1 MALNFKRLSI
11 YYVLWTPN
19 NVLLIINKVILSKY
33 HTYNVIVEMANTQD
47 INKSLLQE
55 FNKLMHDQWSFLY
68 QSWPEVSKTK
78 FHRTETKSV
87 NDIQH
92 VKDTVLQRLGYI
104 PVFFFLTI
112 LFITQDYPGPYRN
125 SEKGLLI
132 LYQLIKNCSMEQMSR
147 FIPRSSFYDLYRSFY
162 IKQSLIL
169 DKRLTSLLASMFS
182 NIQIRVLTAQQNPSL
197 FKHVTLLLDGHDTRV
212 NLAGAEA
219 AKMYSYK
226 FKKSGL
232 RTQVCV
238 DNNSMI
244 LFLSKS
250 APCGDST
257 DGVML
262 TKIKLEKHIH
272 KLDCVGLDGGYTQH
286 INKVIESSDLN
297 LGNFCHP
304 VCKSKGIELSSD
316 EVKYNKIFGSFRSKI
331 ESVFGELGAVFER
344 FNNQSVIRTCDS
356 EIFNL
361 QFKLASLLM
370 NIKKFVDLGKIQTQP
385 HHLYW
390 TQTDFDYSDG
400 TAEIVVESTTL
411 QDQRQHASDMLSC
424 QRKLLELDIGE
435 EDDKME
441 DERIYEVEKIL
452 SHRKRGRHTEY
463 QVQWK
468 GFKETT
474 WETMDKFNSTE
485 CIDDY
490 LESIHEDKDL

>member
-1 MALNFKRLSI
+1 
-11 YYVLWTPN
+11 
-19 NVLLIINKVILSKY
+19 
-33 HTYNVIVEMANTQD
+33 MANTQD
-47 INKSLLQE
+47 ITKSLLQE

-104 PVFFFLTI
+104 PVFFFFLTI
-112 LFITQDYPGPYRN
+112 LFITQDYPGPYHN

-147 FIPRSSFYDLYRSFY
+147 FIPRSSFYNLYRSFY

-169 DKRLTSLLASMFS
+169 DKRLTSLLSTMFS

-238 DNNSMI
+238 DSNSMI

-262 TKIKLEKHIH
+262 TKMKLERHIH

-304 VCKSKGIELSSD
+304 IRKSKGIELSSD
-316 EVKYNKIFGSFRSKI
+316 EVKYNKIF
-331 ESVFGELGAVFER
+331 
-344 FNNQSVIRTCDS
+344 
-356 EIFNL
+356 
-361 QFKLASLLM
+361 
-370 NIKKFVDLGKIQTQP
+370 
-385 HHLYW
+385 
-390 TQTDFDYSDG
+390 
-400 TAEIVVESTTL
+400 
-411 QDQRQHASDMLSC
+411 ASDLRLRVSLVSWELSSRGLTTS
-424 QRKLLELDIGE
+424 QSSGPVIVRYL
-435 EDDKME
+435 
-441 DERIYEVEKIL
+441 IYSL
-452 SHRKRGRHTEY
+452 SLPL
-463 QVQWK
+463 
-468 GFKETT
+468 
-474 WETMDKFNSTE
+474 
-485 CIDDY
+485 Y
-490 LESIHEDKDL
+490 L